1 MYKTKPTLR
10 NVLYLDQ
17 VKNHRGG
24 RMVDDIIKR
33 LGQLDSTKNQWSTH
47 WQEILDYVMPRK
59 AEVSVNYAKGA
70 KRTEKLYDSSA
81 IHANTLLAAS
91 LQGTLTSASLP
102 WFHLRT
108 RDNSL
113 NDSRDVQVWLEDCRN
128 RMYKAFNSSN
138 FNTEVH
144 EFYLDICSVGTACI
158 EVEEAE
164 VGFNFRTLHISEYYI
179 AENHKGQIDTLYRKF
194 EYTAR
199 QAKQRWGDACGPKV
213 DDALKNTPDK
223 KLTFIHCVMPA
234 EDYQGKA
241 QTKLPYVSIY
251 ICKDDKTVVGQGGY
265 NEMPYLVTRW
275 SKASGEEYGRSP
287 AYNAL
292 PDIKTL
298 NKAVELGLK
307 AWAKAIDPPLLVEDD
322 GVIGRVLTK
331 PAGITVVRRGDAI
344 KPLVTGARF
353 DVSDM
358 KETELRSAI
367 KQAFFSDQL
376 ELQQGPQM
384 TATEVQV
391 RYELMQR
398 LLGPTLGRFQTEFL
412 NPLIE
417 RCFAIMQRNEM
428 FAPAPAVLDGI
439 NIDIE
444 YVGPLARSQRMEE
457 ATAVERLYEMAANL
471 AQIAPE
477 VMDNIDHDAA
487 IRSRAELLGVPK
499 DIMRDPGDIA
509 KQREAQQAQQEE
521 MMAMQQAQQGV
532 DIAATAIPAAQQITP
547 DNVEQTEAGM
557 EAIMG
562 AIDNA

>member
-1 MYKTKPTLR
+1 M
-10 NVLYLDQ
+10 V
-17 VKNHRGG
+17 
-24 RMVDDIIKR
+24 VDDILKR
-33 LGQLDSTKNQWSTH
+33 LEQLDSGKSQWTSH

-59 AEVSVNYAKGA
+59 AEVSINYSKGA
-70 KRTEKLYDSSA
+70 KRTDKLYDSSA

-102 WFHLRT
+102 WFHLRV
-108 RDNSL
+108 RNEEL
-113 NDSRDVQVWLEDCRN
+113 NESREVQVWLEDCRN
-128 RMYKAFNSSN
+128 RMYKSFNSSN

-144 EFYLDICSVGTACI
+144 EFYLDICSIGTSCI

-164 VGFNFRTLHISEYYI
+164 EGFNFRTLHISEYFI

-213 DDALKNTPDK
+213 DDVLKDNPDK
-223 KLTFIHCVMPA
+223 KLTFVHCVMPSA
-234 EDYQGKA
+234 DYAMKKT
-241 QTKLPYVSIY
+241 TKLPYVSIY
-251 ICKDDKTVVGQGGY
+251 ICKDDKTVVGEGGY

-322 GVIGRVLTK
+322 GVIGRVKTS
-331 PAGITVVRRGDAI
+331 PSGITVVRRDGAI
-344 KPLVTGARF
+344 KPLNTGARF

-358 KETELRSAI
+358 KESELRGSI
-367 KQAFFSDQL
+367 KQAFYSDQL
-376 ELQQGPQM
+376 ELQSGPQM

-417 RCFAIMQRNEM
+417 RCFAIMQRNEL
-428 FAPAPAVLDGI
+428 FAPAPGSLDGI
-439 NIDIE
+439 GIDIE

-477 VMDNIDHDAA
+477 IMDNIDHDAA

-499 DIMRDPGDIA
+499 NIMRDPQEIA
-509 KQREAQQAQQEE
+509 EKRKAEMEQQQE
-521 MMAMQQAQQGV
+521 MMAMQQAQQGA
-532 DIAATAIPAAQQITP
+532 DIAATVAPVAQQLTP
-547 DNVEQTEAGM
+547 ENVENSEAGM
-557 EAIMG
+557 AQMMEAMQ
-562 AIDNA
+562 